1 MRRTLV
7 LLATF
12 LAVALLPSVPAQ
24 AATAQAATAQAATA
38 HQPVLFVH
46 GYNSNA
52 STWNDMLA
60 RFRAVGYTDDELF
73 AISYNS
79 NQSNVTTAQVLQTKV
94 DEIRAQTGW
103 ARIDVVTHSMGGLSS
118 RYYLRNLGGQAFV
131 DAWVSLAGPNH
142 GTKTAKF
149 CLATSCKEMR
159 PRSSFLSQLN
169 SGDETPGAVVRYR
182 TWWSPCDT
190 TINPDSSVSLVGAT
204 NTKTACLGH
213 SDLLSDATV
222 FAQVDTFI
230 DP

>member
-1 MRRTLV
+1 MRRALV
-7 LLATF
+7 LLATLF
-12 LAVALLPSVPAQ
+12 AVALLPSVP
-24 AATAQAATAQAATA
+24 AQAATA

-52 STWNDMLA
+52 TTWNDMLA

-79 NQSNVTTAQVLQTKV
+79 NQSNVTTAQMLQTKV

-103 ARIDVVTHSMGGLSS
+103 AQIDIVTHSMGGLSS

-142 GTKTAKF
+142 GTNTAKF

-169 SGDETPGAVVRYR
+169 SGDESPGAVRYR

-222 FAQVDTFI
+222 FGQVDTFI